1 MGNLIAAVADHFAH
15 EEALMRKRA
24 YPSRARHEEA
34 HMLFVADAKRFHAEV
49 ERNGVTPGFRQW
61 AASRL
66 PEWFRYHI
74 LAHDVALGKFLLGAA
89 EAGRPAGRNPQGVQ
103 A

>member
-1 MGNLIAAVADHFAH
+1 
-15 EEALMRKRA
+15 MRKRA

-34 HMLFVADAKRFHAEV
+34 HMLFVGDAKRFHAEL
-49 ERNGVTPGFRQW
+49 ERNGVTPGFQQW

-74 LAHDVALGKFLLGAA
+74 LAHDVALGKFLLGVGD
-89 EAGRPAGRNPQGVQ
+89 AGRPVERKKVGVR